1 MPITAIFWDPS
12 NPSQQRMV
20 RERVGPRWA
29 GGTWNLHI
37 GADAEEL
44 MVAEITH
51 WSFAPP
57 TPTPPGAQTHPYPMR
72 SP

>member
-1 MPITAIFWDPS
+1 
-12 NPSQQRMV
+12 MV